1 MRSLGYRL
9 RFAIF
14 TLVFLLGGQ
23 VLAYSAEQPKEHSV
37 AISAVVQNAAV
48 AAPKKPNVSTVA
60 WLSNYEF
67 WMSSSVLIF
76 GLLVFLA
83 ELYLMRFISFQPEQ
97 SIKLMAVTLIVV
109 STLFI
114 ITAGF
119 SSEQI
124 APAMGL
130 FGTVAGYMLGRSQ
143 AGKEGEAL

>member
-1 MRSLGYRL
+1 MRSSKYRL
-9 RFAIF
+9 CFSVVVLAI
-14 TLVFLLGGQ
+14 VLGGQ
-23 VLAYSAEQPKEHSV
+23 VLAYSAEQPRENSV
-37 AISAVVQNAAV
+37 SVSAAVQNAA
-48 AAPKKPNVSTVA
+48 AATPQKPNVSVVT

-97 SIKLMAVTLIVV
+97 SIKLIAVTLIVV

-143 AGKEGEAL
+143 AGKEGEAP